1 MIAVIQFKSAFAY
14 FADPGSQSA
23 FRPESVGR
31 PVPRFRSGPVRAI
44 TAKEMRNRAFRPWTQ
59 SDLLG
64 PIGSYW
70 DQKMSKCGQQFLVLF
85 GLVWC
90 CLVLFGPKKMLR
102 AFVPIRVQIQND
114 ELS

>member
-14 FADPGSQSA
+14 SADPCSQSA
-23 FRPESVGR
+23 FRPESVGK

-44 TAKEMRNRAFRPWTQ
+44 TAYYGLLRPITAKKMRNRAFRPWTQ

-70 DQKMSKCGQQFLVLF
+70 DR
-85 GLVWC
+85 
-90 CLVLFGPKKMLR
+90 KK
-102 AFVPIRVQIQND
+102 
-114 ELS
+114 